1 MTLLFFLDGPFTMFA
16 PTDDAFQNLSNRD
29 LTNLLDQ
36 NNNENLRK
44 ALRRHVIASK
54 PTLFKRGIKWAEHT
68 TLSGEQLQTQVK
80 LVITLSCT
88 WF

>member
-1 MTLLFFLDGPFTMFA
+1 MFA

-44 ALRRHVIASK
+44 ALRRHIIASK

-80 LVITLSCT
+80 LLIALLSTLRVIYRIYT
-88 WF
+88 